1 MIRFF
6 VAHPT
11 ASNLLM
17 LMLLAMGVFTLTNLR
32 RETFPDFR
40 PSEVEIRVIYP
51 GATAEE
57 IEEAICQRVEDA
69 IDSVRFV
76 DEIISDAREGI
87 GIITVEME
95 EGDRKSVV

>member
-17 LMLLAMGVFTLTNLR
+17 LLLLAMGVFSLTRLR

-40 PSEVEIRVIYP
+40 PSEVEIRVVYP

-57 IEEAICQRVEDA
+57 IEQATGEAVGR
-69 IDSVRFV
+69 
-76 DEIISDAREGI
+76 
-87 GIITVEME
+87 
-95 EGDRKSVV
+95 